1 MKFVELKKNIA
12 EKIEPVYLISG
23 SDRFLCFKALEMIE
37 NALNISIKDMNSV
50 TMLGEQI
57 QATDIIDSASVFP
70 FGDQYRLVIV
80 KNFNPKGAGGN
91 KKNSNENVITEYLK
105 AVNHST
111 VIVFF
116 NPDGDDFFKNIKQNL
131 THIDC
136 EKLDI
141 SSIVKIIMTDANRE
155 QVKISEQ
162 ASKLLAL
169 FCNMSMA
176 RINSELSKL
185 ISFSKKKGEIEEN
198 DIRELVV
205 EDKEYQI
212 FELSEYLAQGK
223 KVQALEMVNALT
235 VLGKAGFSVLTPL
248 YNNYRRVLY
257 TAINPDKRDAEI
269 AEALGV
275 KEYAIKMCRNQA
287 KVFSPKKLKK
297 IVDMLA
303 NADLNIKNG
312 KIKEDIAVKTIIV
325 AILKLREEK

>member
-50 TMLGEQI
+50 VMLGEQI

-70 FGDQYRLVIV
+70 FGDPYRLVIV
-80 KNFNPKGAGGN
+80 KNFNPKGTGGN
-91 KKNSNENVITEYLK
+91 KKNSNENIIQEYLK
-105 AVNHST
+105 GVNPST

-116 NPDGDDFFKNIKQNL
+116 NPDGDEFFKNLKSNVV
-131 THIDC
+131 HVDC
-136 EKLDI
+136 EKLDV
-141 SSIVKIIMTDANRE
+141 SSIVKIIISDGNKE
-155 QVKISEQ
+155 QIKISEST
-162 ASKLLAL
+162 AKLLAL

-176 RINSELSKL
+176 RINSELAKL
-185 ISFSKKKGEIEEN
+185 IAFAKTKGEITEN

-223 KVQALEMVNALT
+223 KLEALEMVNALT
-235 VLGKAGFSVLTPL
+235 ILGKAGFSILTPL
-248 YNNYRRVLY
+248 YNNYRRVLF

-303 NADLNIKNG
+303 LADLNIKNG

-325 AILKLREEK
+325 AIIKLRGEK